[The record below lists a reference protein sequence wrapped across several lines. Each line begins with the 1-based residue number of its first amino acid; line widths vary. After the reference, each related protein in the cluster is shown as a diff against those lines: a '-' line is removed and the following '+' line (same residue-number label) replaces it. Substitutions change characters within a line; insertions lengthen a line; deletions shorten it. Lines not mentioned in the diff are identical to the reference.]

1 MYAFCIARGCKIFA
15 NHQLVKLLIM
25 FKMIIVLMM
34 TAVMQA
40 GAVVYAQ
47 KATIEVSNA
56 PLREVFAKLRKQT
69 GYHFL
74 FLTDDLKA
82 AKPVSLDVRNAS
94 LNEVLDLCFDGQPL
108 DYQIRGKRVLI
119 SRKGPQAAVGKPLVQ
134 EREVT
139 GTVTDENGVP
149 LPGATISL
157 KGSTLAIATDESG
170 NYRIKVP
177 DQSAVLEF
185 SLMGFDAQ
193 EVAVNGRSVIKVA
206 LKTSVSD
213 LDEVVV
219 IGYGTVKRSDL
230 TGSVSTIKSEDFNPG
245 QSGGVQGL
253 IQGKLPG
260 VRVVESSGEPGGGYS
275 ISIRGAGSIS
285 AGTGPLW
292 VVDGSPMAGGLRTF
306 NPDDIESIEVL
317 KDASATAIYGSRA
330 AGGVIMVTT
339 KKGGNVPLQINYH
352 GSASVNHPVN
362 NITLLTPEQYME
374 VSNAIIDDG
383 GGNPEDR
390 IESTGA
396 GTDWMAEIFNPG
408 ALEHNH
414 SLSFSGR
421 LSDLNYYVSLNATD
435 EAGVIRNSGFQ
446 RYGGRINLNYGGSNK
461 FKFGTNLRFAHIE
474 DQLINKAGVNENAG
488 AVYAALFFDPTLP
501 VRNESGGF
509 TTAELLTIN
518 NPVAILEGEDRGRRI
533 NQFAGNVYGEYGIL
547 PSLSVRLNVGFDI
560 GDNRND
566 SYLTR
571 QTLVGAARGGVG
583 NVDQTQN
590 FDHVVEGT
598 IRYAETFNDHQ
609 LGLLAGVEMQ
619 KFKSSGLSMHAEGF
633 AADGT
638 GTDNMALGNPETFT
652 IGSSRAGNSL
662 ASAFGRANYT
672 FKDRYLLTATMRAD
686 GSTRFGTNN
695 KFGYFPSFAFA
706 WHLGKEPF
714 MEPVSFIDEL
724 KPRISWGRTGN
735 QSIGDFLSITTF
747 ARGATAI
754 WNEAQQVG
762 LTPARLPNEDIR
774 WETSQQLDVGLDF
787 ALFNSRVVG
796 HFDYF
801 QQKTFDMLMAV
812 PLAVETGFATQIRNI
827 GSIANRGFEFDISTR
842 NLVRQGFSWTTNLN
856 MATVHNEVTDIG
868 NTLQVISG
876 ASGFTNS
883 FLVTRVGQP
892 LRSYFGYEVAGV
904 WQTDDDFSQT
914 TQNVKPGDLKYVDQD
929 ANGEINANDRVVLG
943 NAFPDLTLSFG
954 NTISYK
960 NFALVV
966 FIEGVQGVNMLN
978 NNLVDTY
985 FPLQNRRNKYAE
997 PYLNRWT
1004 PENPSNKYP
1013 SFVSPGSQ
1021 GQNVVNSLTVE
1032 DASYIRLK
1040 SVQLSYDFPSRLL
1053 GNALRGA
1060 QLYVAATNLKTWSDY
1075 SGFDPALNS
1084 GGDPNAMIDYNAY
1097 PLARKFQIGV
1107 KVDF

>member
-1 MYAFCIARGCKIFA
+1 MYAFGIAQGCS
-15 NHQLVKLLIM
+15 V
-25 FKMIIVLMM
+25 FKTGIVLLVA
-34 TAVMQA
+34 TLALTVAVA
-40 GAVVYAQ
+40 GRPAEQ
-47 KATIEVSNA
+47 Q
-56 PLREVFAKLRKQT
+56 RET
-69 GYHFL
+69 
-74 FLTDDLKA
+74 
-82 AKPVSLDVRNAS
+82 S
-94 LNEVLDLCFDGQPL
+94 
-108 DYQIRGKRVLI
+108 
-119 SRKGPQAAVGKPLVQ
+119 
-134 EREVT
+134 
-139 GTVTDENGVP
+139 GTVTDANGLP
-149 LPGATISL
+149 LPGVTVSL
-157 KGSTLAIATDESG
+157 KGTTSVTTTDESG
-170 NYRIKVP
+170 NYRIYVP
-177 DQSAVLEF
+177 NQGAVLAF
-185 SLMGFDAQ
+185 SRLGFANQ
-193 EVAVNGRSVIKVA
+193 EVEIDGHSIINVSLRA
-206 LKTSVSD
+206 SVSN

-230 TGSVSTIKSEDFNPG
+230 TGSVSTIRSEDFNPG

-275 ISIRGAGSIS
+275 ISIRGSGSIS

-306 NPDDIESIEVL
+306 NPEDIESIEVL

-339 KKGGNVPLQINYH
+339 KKGGNAPLQVNYS
-352 GSASVNHPVN
+352 GYLSVNQPVN
-362 NITLLTPEQYME
+362 NITLLTPEQYLT

-390 IESTGA
+390 ITSTGA

-414 SLSFSGR
+414 SLAFSGR

-435 EAGVIRNSGFQ
+435 EAGVIRRSNFQ
-446 RYGGRINLNYGGSNK
+446 RYGGRINLNYAGSNK
-461 FKFGTNLRFAHIE
+461 FSFGTNLRFAHIG
-474 DQLINKAGVNENAG
+474 DQTINKAGVNENAG
-488 AVYAALFFDPTLP
+488 AVYSALFFDPTLP
-501 VRNESGGF
+501 VRDETGAF
-509 TTAELLTIN
+509 TRSDLLTIN
-518 NPVAILEGEDRGRRI
+518 NPLAILEGEDRGRRI
-533 NQFAGNVYGEYGIL
+533 NQFAGNIYSEYAFL
-547 PSLSVRLNVGFDI
+547 PSLSIRLNVGFDV

-566 SYLTR
+566 NYISRRTI
-571 QTLVGAARGGVG
+571 VGAARGGVA
-583 NVDQTQN
+583 NIDQSQN
-590 FDHVVEGT
+590 FDNVIEAT
-598 IRYAETFNDHQ
+598 IRYSESFDEHQ
-609 LGLLAGVEMQ
+609 LNLLAGVETQ
-619 KFKSSGLSMHAEGF
+619 KFRSSGLSMHAEGF
-633 AADGT
+633 PADGT

-652 IGSSRAGNSL
+652 LGSSRRSNSL

-686 GSTRFGTNN
+686 GSTRFGSNN

-706 WHLGKEPF
+706 WHLGKELF
-714 MEPVSFIDEL
+714 MEQFAFVNEL
-724 KPRISWGRTGN
+724 KPRISWGQTGN

-754 WNEAQQVG
+754 WNDAQQIG

-787 ALFNSRVVG
+787 ALLNSRVVG

-812 PLAVETGFATQIRNI
+812 PLPVETGFQTQIQNI
-827 GSIANRGFEFDISTR
+827 GSIANHGVEIDITTR
-842 NLVRQGFSWTTNLN
+842 NIVREDFSWTTNLN

-868 NTLQVISG
+868 NTVQVISG
-876 ASGFTNS
+876 GSGFTNN

-892 LRSYFGYEVAGV
+892 LRSYFGYQVEGV
-904 WQTDDDFSQT
+904 WQTNDDFSQT
-914 TQNVKPGDLKYVDQD
+914 TQNVKPGDLKYTDQD
-929 ANGEINANDRVVLG
+929 GNGEINANDRVILG
-943 NAFPDLTLSFG
+943 DGFPDLTLSFG
-954 NTISYK
+954 NRFSYK
-960 NFALVV
+960 NFGLAI

-985 FPLQNRRNKYAE
+985 FPLQNRRNKYAA

-1004 PENPSNKYP
+1004 PDNPSNKYP

-1053 GNALRGA
+1053 RNTLRGA
-1060 QLYVAATNLKTWSDY
+1060 QLYVTATNLKTWSDY

-1097 PLARKFQIGV
+1097 PLAQKFQIGV
-1107 KVDF
+1107 RVDF